1 MKTEPTT
8 TDVYIV
14 TSVGLRVAFL
24 NERDGVYFSK
34 GEIVEVRKTPG
45 GVPTKIRSLGTP
57 HWWESG
63 RLREYIHD
71 KSMVKISDGW
81 STCTV
86 KESFFLDEKGY
97 CKGDQVEIKGGLVN
111 SAASIIIRRARNH
124 KPQVIK
130 AATAYEHL
138 EYVNHAEFLE
148 DRGESSLEVPDLS
161 GTPLEIAIALLPHL
175 REIFPQIPS
184 YEWRI
189 ISSDDPESKK
199 VSIIGHC
206 DVMWSIFLFIGEEK
220 TVAIL
225 CRSRE
230 GGFSDPEESDLKEH
244 LRDILDSHS
253 WTDYLGWFSLVNSQ
267 MPNVTYPIHKTYLV
281 LKPFELGESIWEVG
295 EILSVKDKKVVS
307 DVIGLLKTE
316 HIVLYKEHNL
326 PFCGGCW
333 HANNGC
339 SGSERG
345 FNSEWEDRIE
355 CSKWT
360 PTEPPPLPLFQTECP
375 TCDNSVELTDHEGRK
390 APGCSRRL
398 SPMECKRNCPEYTC
412 DTPF

>member
-1 MKTEPTT
+1 MKTKDTT
-8 TDVYIV
+8 TDLYIV

-24 NERDGVYFSK
+24 NDRDGVYFSK
-34 GEIVEVRKTPG
+34 GEIVEVQNTPR

-63 RLREYIHD
+63 KLREYIHR

-81 STCTV
+81 STCIV
-86 KESFFLDEKGY
+86 KESFFLDEEGY
-97 CKGDQVEIKGGLVN
+97 CKGEEVEIKGGLVN
-111 SAASIIIRRARNH
+111 TAAYIVIRRARNH

-138 EYVNHAEFLE
+138 EYVNHAEFLK
-148 DRGESSLEVPDLS
+148 DSRSESSQEIPDLS
-161 GTPLEIAIALLPHL
+161 GTPLEIAIALLPRL

-189 ISSDDPESKK
+189 IISDDPESKK

-206 DVMWSIFLFIGEEK
+206 DIIWSIFLFIGEEK

-225 CRSRE
+225 CRDRHE
-230 GGFSDPEESDLKEH
+230 DPEDSDFKEQ
-244 LRDILDSHS
+244 LRDILDSRS
-253 WTDYLGWFSLVNSQ
+253 WTDYLGWFSFVNSH
-267 MPNVTYPIHKTYLV
+267 MPNVTYPLHKTYLV
-281 LKPFELGESIWEVG
+281 LKPFELKENIWEVG
-295 EILSVKDKKVVS
+295 EILQVKDKKIVP
-307 DVIGLLKTE
+307 DVIELLKTGY
-316 HIVLYKEHNL
+316 IVLYKEHSL

-339 SGSERG
+339 SDKS
-345 FNSEWEDRIE
+345 FDPDWEDRIE

-360 PTEPPPLPLFQTECP
+360 STEPPPLPLFQTECP
-375 TCDNSVELTDHEGRK
+375 TCDNSVELTDHKGRK
-390 APGCSRRL
+390 APGCARRL